1 MRGKAPLVS
10 EQNAVRGNRAQKN
23 SRRKPRTAL
32 PKGRDDKAQCWNTGL
47 VNFAR
52 SMEMSRLF
60 LASWETVPQ
69 ISINWSGDIHV
80 DGLALV
86 LVVMLWAF
94 RMRR

>member
-1 MRGKAPLVS
+1 
-10 EQNAVRGNRAQKN
+10 
-23 SRRKPRTAL
+23 
-32 PKGRDDKAQCWNTGL
+32 
-47 VNFAR
+47 
-52 SMEMSRLF
+52 MSRLF

-86 LVVMLWAF
+86 VVVMLWVF